1 MVPAAFARS
10 LLAPAGLSARRSHHG
25 QNLAGDP
32 GSIVRSEEEHSIR
45 DVMRG
50 SHPAHGNALDKGL
63 LPLGSPALPL
73 RLVVRA
79 GAQEA
84 GRDRVHRDAELA
96 ELMGELAD
104 QSE

>member
-1 MVPAAFARS
+1 MKT
-10 LLAPAGLSARRSHHG
+10 LSTQVSVWRAHHR

-32 GSIVRSEEEHSIR
+32 GSIVRSKEEHSIR
-45 DVMRG
+45 DVLRG
-50 SHPAHGNALDKGL
+50 SHPAHGNTLDKGL
-63 LPLGSPALPL
+63 LAFGSPAFPL

-84 GRDRVHRDAELA
+84 GRDRVHRNAELA

-104 QSE
+104 QSELAVLGG